1 MALYKI
7 MQMRC
12 KVIKALSRD
21 LDEAENLWV
30 KTLLAVVFF
39 VFAYELLL
47 FLIKRNHCY
56 SDS

>member
-1 MALYKI
+1 
-7 MQMRC
+7 MRC

-21 LDEAENLWV
+21 LDEAENSWV

-47 FLIKRNHCY
+47 FLMKLNH
-56 SDS
+56 